1 MKGVQPHEF
10 FRLDF
15 DQILEEG
22 KRQEENHPAN
32 KGEYDIVK
40 GMHEYFACEILPRIV
55 QDDYVF
61 EAATRFAT
69 DHAVECFRYLRLG
82 GQEVYRTQ
90 QRLDETND
98 KVYDF
103 LARAYI
109 AEFAPSA
116 RNADLPKASDFI
128 EFVDIDR
135 LDENTR
141 AQALALHREV
151 RDHEDLQLTVTLRGI
166 RDSYE
171 TNVSRIMFVVRRAMK
186 VALGLPQ
193 KKSDGRL
200 LSPPD
205 YIDWYVA
212 HADSNHPFYRVLCEG
227 RKFYKV
233 ARNVGSHHIGL
244 KWKPKSDIVVLQ
256 DRDNTL
262 PIHVHKFQQGFR
274 YLVHFCDLGV
284 RGILAAFCERER
296 GPISNM
302 LVEEYRKTFPSD
314 WTGGEEGIVVPYL
327 V

>member
-1 MKGVQPHEF
+1 MKEVQPHEF

-22 KRQEENHPAN
+22 RRQEGIHSAN

-40 GMHEYFACEILPRIV
+40 EMHEYFACEVLPRVV

-69 DHAVECFRYLRLG
+69 DYAVECFRYLRLG

-90 QRLDETND
+90 QRLHETND
-98 KVYDF
+98 RVVAF
-103 LARAYI
+103 LAWAYD
-109 AEFAPSA
+109 AGFAPSA
-116 RNADLPKASDFI
+116 ARIDLPKASDFI
-128 EFVDIDR
+128 DLVDTDR
-135 LDENTR
+135 LDASKR
-141 AQALALHREV
+141 AQASALHKEA

-193 KKSDGRL
+193 KRSDNKL
-200 LSPPD
+200 LPPPD

-212 HADSNHPFYRVLCEG
+212 HADISHPLYPVLGEG
-227 RKFYKV
+227 REFYKV

-244 KWKPKSDIVVLQ
+244 EWKPRSNTVVLR
-256 DRDNTL
+256 DRDNSLT
-262 PIHVHKFQQGFR
+262 IHVHRFQQWFR
-274 YLVHFCDLGV
+274 YLVHFCDLGI

-296 GPISNM
+296 GPTSKT
-302 LVEEYRKTFPSD
+302 LYEEYKETFPSD
-314 WTGGEEGIVVPYL
+314 WTGGEEGIVVPYS